1 MVKTGM
7 KSVIH
12 IDYSDK
18 VKIKRVEG
26 GLRYDAVVEIGDGC
40 ELFVSQKQLENLKK
54 EITNTL
60 SSKTN

>member
-1 MVKTGM
+1 M

-12 IDYSDK
+12 IDYSDT

-26 GLRYDAVVEIGDGC
+26 GLRYDAVVEIGTGC

-54 EITNTL
+54 EITDTL
-60 SSKTN
+60 NSKTN